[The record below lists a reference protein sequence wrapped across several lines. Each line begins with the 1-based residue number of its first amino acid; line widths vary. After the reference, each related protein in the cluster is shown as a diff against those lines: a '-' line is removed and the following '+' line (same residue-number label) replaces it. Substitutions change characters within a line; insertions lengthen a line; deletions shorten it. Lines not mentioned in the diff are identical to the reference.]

1 MVNVIHEGDGDR
13 PAAPAVTAY
22 QATAYAAAA
31 AIPSGSRTS
40 EQQQIVDSVE
50 ETVATIASADWTAKQ
65 QAAQATIL
73 EFTADLQSEMQR
85 IIRQYAPKGQERA
98 YSEMFSVVT
107 KRLSSMYRDIV
118 ELQP

>member
-31 AIPSGSRTS
+31 IPSGSRTA